1 MTFCNILVIANII
14 IIITDKYYYNIL
26 YNLYYNIAVVIIITF
41 KWKIRVSQ
49 L

>member
-26 YNLYYNIAVVIIITF
+26 YNLYYIIAIIATF
-41 KWKIRVSQ
+41 KWKIRVLQ

>member
-1 MTFCNILVIANII
+1 MIFCNICVTL

-26 YNLYYNIAVVIIITF
+26 YIVYNNIPIISLPWI
-41 KWKIRVSQ
+41 